1 MDESLNTVA
10 PATSEGQEQELEI
23 NLDEPTAEEVVATLK
38 AQLAEKEALLAKEAE
53 ARRQLTAR
61 AKDAESKISAPRLE
75 EKHDDIRST
84 VAELKLAE
92 TKRQFGYEH
101 GLSPE
106 ETDFVFKINGKPTK
120 EALDDVAIKGA
131 LQAIRG
137 QKKVA
142 GNTPRASRSSGFT
155 LPTKKTP
162 LTADEKQEA
171 FDKAKREK
179 MGE

>member
-1 MDESLNTVA
+1 MSGQDTTVIDST
-10 PATSEGQEQELEI
+10 TSESPVEETTQEQELEI
-23 NLDEPTAEEVVATLK
+23 NLDEETAEPQVETVPKSQYSQVFARMKKAEDALK
-38 AQLAEKEALLAKEAE
+38 LQTKK
-53 ARRQLTAR
+53 
-61 AKDAESKISAPRLE
+61 PLE

-142 GNTPRASRSSGFT
+142 DNTPRASRSSGFT

-179 MGE
+179 LGE